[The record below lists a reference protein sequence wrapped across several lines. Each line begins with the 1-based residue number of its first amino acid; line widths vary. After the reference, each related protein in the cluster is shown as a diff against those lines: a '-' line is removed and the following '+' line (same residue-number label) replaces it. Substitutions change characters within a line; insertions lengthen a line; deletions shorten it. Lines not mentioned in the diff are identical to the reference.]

1 MTAAASPLVEALV
14 RRIRADGPLTVADYM
29 AEALGHPEHG
39 YYATRDP
46 FGAAGDFVTA
56 PEVSQMFG
64 ELVGLWALF
73 NWMATGG
80 PVPFNFAELGPGR
93 GTLLA
98 DALRAARIR
107 PAFLDAMR
115 LHLVETSPTLRDR
128 QQELLLPLTAGLEPP
143 EWHDALSDLPDGPLF
158 LIANEF
164 FDALPVHQYERT
176 PAGWRE
182 RAVGFDA
189 TTGRLHWQHVPAG
202 ATLGLLDPGQ
212 RALPVGSIVEVA
224 PAALIH
230 AAEIG
235 QRIVQHGGATLIV
248 DYGASVPTGVPTF
261 QAVRRHL
268 RHDPLDTPGEADL
281 TAHIDFGA
289 IARAA
294 GETGARV
301 WGPIPQRVL
310 LERLGIRERAVQLGE
325 NATAE
330 QKADIEAALVRLL
343 DATQMGNLFKAM
355 AITAGDAP
363 PPGFAA
369 DEHDMPSR
377 PKRDIEP

>member
-1 MTAAASPLVEALV
+1 VTPPAPLVEALA
-14 RRIRADGPLTVADYM
+14 RRIRLTGPLTVADYM

-46 FGAAGDFVTA
+46 FGTDGDFVTA

-73 NWMATGG
+73 NWMATGA
-80 PVPFNFAELGPGR
+80 PNPFSFVELGPGR
-93 GTLLA
+93 GTLMA

-107 PAFLDAMR
+107 PGFLDAMR
-115 LHLVETSPTLRDR
+115 LHLIETSPTLRDR

-143 EWHDALSDLPDGPLF
+143 QWHDALGDVPEGPLF
-158 LIANEF
+158 LVANEF

-176 PAGWRE
+176 PSGWVE
-182 RAVGFDA
+182 RGIGYDA
-189 TTGRLHWQHVPAG
+189 ATGRLGWQPMAPG
-202 ATLGLLDPGQ
+202 ATLALLDPGQ
-212 RALPVGSIVEVA
+212 RALPTGSIVEVA
-224 PAALIH
+224 PAGLTQ

-235 QRIVQHGGATLIV
+235 RRVAREGGAALIV
-248 DYGASVPTGVPTF
+248 DYGAALPTGMPTL

-281 TAHIDFGA
+281 TAHVDFSA

-310 LERLGIRERAVQLGE
+310 LERLGIRERASQLAE
-325 NATAE
+325 TATAE
-330 QKADIEAALVRLL
+330 QAADIDAALVRLL
-343 DATQMGNLFKAM
+343 DETQMGKLFKAM

-369 DEHDMPSR
+369 DEHDVPSR
-377 PKRDIEP
+377 ENRNSRT

>member
-1 MTAAASPLVEALV
+1 VTSQSPLIEALA
-14 RRIRADGPLTVADYM
+14 RRIRIAGPLTVADYM
-29 AEALGHPEHG
+29 AEALGNPDYG

-46 FGAAGDFVTA
+46 FGTAGDFVTA

-73 NWMATGG
+73 NWMATDA
-80 PVPFNFAELGPGR
+80 PNPFIFAELGPGR
-93 GTLLA
+93 GTLMA

-107 PAFLDAMR
+107 PGFLDAMR

-143 EWHDALSDLPDGPLF
+143 QWHDALNELPEGPLF
-158 LIANEF
+158 LVANEF
-164 FDALPVHQYERT
+164 FDALPIHQFEHR
-176 PAGWRE
+176 PSGWRE
-182 RAVGFDA
+182 RAVGFDTA
-189 TTGRLHWQHVPAG
+189 AGHLAWQHVPPG
-202 ATLGLLDPGQ
+202 TTLALLDPGQ
-212 RALPVGSIVEVA
+212 RALPVGSIVEIAPVA
-224 PAALIH
+224 LTQ

-235 QRIVQHGGATLIV
+235 RRIAAHGGAALIV
-248 DYGASVPTGVPTF
+248 DYGAAMPTGMPTL

-281 TAHIDFGA
+281 TAHVDFSA

-310 LERLGIRERAVQLGE
+310 LERLGIRERASQLAE
-325 NATAE
+325 TATAE
-330 QKADIEAALVRLL
+330 QSGRYRRRSGTLARRNADGQFVQGDGDHRGRYAATRLC
-343 DATQMGNLFKAM
+343 
-355 AITAGDAP
+355 
-363 PPGFAA
+363 
-369 DEHDMPSR
+369 R
-377 PKRDIEP
+377 